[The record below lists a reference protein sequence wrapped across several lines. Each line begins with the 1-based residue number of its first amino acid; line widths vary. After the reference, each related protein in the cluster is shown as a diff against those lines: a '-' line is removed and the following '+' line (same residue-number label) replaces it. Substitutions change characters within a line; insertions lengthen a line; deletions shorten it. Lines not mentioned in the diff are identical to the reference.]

1 MKRITINISK
11 DYIYA
16 ALFVGTG
23 ALLMGLIWGTN
34 DLPLWKYALLVYLTP
49 LLLLIICTIE
59 IK

>member
-16 ALFVGTG
+16 ALFVGTV

-34 DLPLWKYALLVYLTP
+34 DLPFWKYALLVYLTP